1 MISLSL
7 VNREVTYLL
16 VALTNY
22 QRDLRARIGD
32 EMGDEYDD
40 LLVVEHLIKR
50 LNDAEVSAGIPAP
63 E

>member
-1 MISLSL
+1 MISLNL
-7 VNREVTYLL
+7 VKREVTYLL
-16 VALTNY
+16 VALTSY

-50 LNDAEVSAGIPAP
+50 ISDAEESAGSPAVG
-63 E
+63 